1 MKLPLLERAL
11 AASRDGRS
19 AALLTNLKSGRQSFV
34 EGTAA
39 TAGGGDLTL
48 DDGLRDAVRR
58 SLAEDRSATV
68 ESAAGPVF
76 IEVFNPRL
84 RCLVVGAV
92 HIAQPLARMAA
103 LTGYLVTI
111 VDPRTA
117 FANDE
122 RFPGIALST
131 DWPDEALQKLKP
143 DRRTAIVTVTH
154 DPKIDDPALIEAL
167 RSDAFYIGAL
177 GSKKTHAAR
186 LGRLSREGFGDTDFA
201 RIHGPI
207 GLDIGAISPAEIAV
221 SIVAQMT
228 LVLRGARRDKA
239 KAA

>member
-34 EGTAA
+34 EGAEA
-39 TAGGGDLTL
+39 TVVGGDLTL
-48 DDGLRDAVRR
+48 DDGLRDAIRHC
-58 SLAEDRSATV
+58 LAEDRSATV

-76 IEVFNPRL
+76 IEIFNPRL

-103 LTGYLVTI
+103 LAGYLVTI
-111 VDPRTA
+111 IDPRTA

-122 RFPGIALST
+122 RFPGITLST
-131 DWPDEALQKLKP
+131 DWPDEALQQLKP

-186 LGRLSREGFGDTDFA
+186 LGRLSKEGFGDTDFA